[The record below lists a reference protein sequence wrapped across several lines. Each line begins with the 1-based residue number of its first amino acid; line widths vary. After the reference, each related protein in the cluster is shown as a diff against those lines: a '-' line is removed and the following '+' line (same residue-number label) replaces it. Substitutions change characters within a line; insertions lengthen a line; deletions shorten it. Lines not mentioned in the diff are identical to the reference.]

1 MYDFRGVSPKWV
13 LTPLRKIRK
22 SKWMFFQ
29 NSFSELCIIKKFEFR
44 IVTFILNQSIS
55 RKWRFYFTF
64 EASFFFS
71 NEGTRAFNL
80 RNSLFLAYLRYFL
93 TTFCPANNVRSNC
106 LRWLLDRG
114 GVLNSYLDGLRIL
127 NFIRFKLKIRLTAW
141 SWWASQ
147 FVSWWTKDIKF
158 Y

>member
-1 MYDFRGVSPKWV
+1 MSSRATICKKVLCLFWVSDSAQKDFWV
-13 LTPLRKIRK
+13 DYRKEAFK
-22 SKWMFFQ
+22 NKENKQ
-29 NSFSELCIIKKFEFR
+29 FESTLD
-44 IVTFILNQSIS
+44 IDQSLTFIKIS

-127 NFIRFKLKIRLTAW
+127 NFIRFK
-141 SWWASQ
+141 
-147 FVSWWTKDIKF
+147 
-158 Y
+158 